1 MGFLT
6 NPKTGKRMT
15 ADEFIQREKKEW
27 GEALK
32 TFGKEIAGVGRK
44 IRQDATLEPRQG
56 IHRADQGPKKAQAA
70 LVV

>member
-32 TFGKEIAGVGRK
+32 TFAKEIAGVGRK
-44 IRQDATLEPRQG
+44 SGRTLLSNLDKEF
-56 IHRADQGPKKAQAA
+56 IELIKDQRKRKRR
-70 LVV
+70 